1 MLHVSERK
9 ELYAMLSTL
18 FGYPDE
24 ELLAALDRGEAARAA
39 GRLADEPEPPTVGG
53 PERLHELQA
62 AFTDLFI
69 NRLGGAPAPPYGS
82 VYLEPDARLMGT
94 SSLSVAEAYR
104 GEGLSLENSVEP
116 PDCLATEMEFL
127 YYLVGQ
133 EEEALQGGQLEAA
146 RTAVRKQA
154 DFCRAL
160 LHPWV
165 PEFCRRI
172 AEDQAA
178 HPFYRWASGLLERFC
193 RSEGEWLE
201 RVA

>member
-9 ELYAMLSTL
+9 QLYAILSTL
-18 FGYPDE
+18 FSYPDE
-24 ELLAALDRGEAARAA
+24 GLLAALDRREAAGAS
-39 GRLADEPEPPTVGG
+39 GRLSDVPEPPVCEG
-53 PERLHELQA
+53 PERLYELQA

-82 VYLEPDARLMGT
+82 VYLEADGRLMGT
-94 SSLSVAEAYR
+94 STLSVSEAYR
-104 GEGLSLENSVEP
+104 GEGLSLEGSVEP
-116 PDCLATEMEFL
+116 PDCLATELEFL

-133 EEEALQGGQLEAA
+133 EEEALQKGELEPS
-146 RTAVRKQA
+146 RVAVRKQA

-172 AEDQAA
+172 TEDQAA
-178 HPFYRWASGLLERFC
+178 HPLYRWAARLLERFC
-193 RSEGEWLE
+193 REEGEWLE
-201 RVA
+201 QRS